1 MQHEWS
7 LHYPRWIIGDG
18 EPDRV
23 VGEVFDWFA
32 LEFWAERQLERAS
45 QRIASATAGSDH
57 QYRVVAEV
65 AYLSETACVIDFGLH
80 ATGRRDYLPP
90 ECVQGDYVS
99 GQIKLELPLCTPIMP
114 DSVLDS
120 LKHRWRI
127 GRISADMTPYHAH
140 PDNPRFFTRDDTQI
154 RYEEVPSTESVTTE
168 MYVLHCSENSA

>member
-1 MQHEWS
+1 
-7 LHYPRWIIGDG
+7 
-18 EPDRV
+18 
-23 VGEVFDWFA
+23 
-32 LEFWAERQLERAS
+32 
-45 QRIASATAGSDH
+45 
-57 QYRVVAEV
+57 
-65 AYLSETACVIDFGLH
+65 VIDFGLH

-99 GQIKLELPLCTPIMP
+99 GQIKLELPLCTPIML

-154 RYEEVPSTESVTTE
+154 RYEEAPSTESVTTE